1 MCDLRKA
8 FDSVYRD
15 LLWHKLSH
23 FMELKVNFSPSF
35 KACMYEEVL
44 SCVRVNKEL
53 VYCQKW
59 NKARMH
65 FIPHVVWALHYN
77 DLAHRIN
84 KLDV

>member
-8 FDSVYRD
+8 FDSVNRD
-15 LLWHKLSH
+15 LLWHKLRH
-23 FMELKVNFSPSF
+23 FMGLKVNFSPSF

-53 VYCQKW
+53 VYCRKW
-59 NKARMH
+59 NKACISSPML
-65 FIPHVVWALHYN
+65 FGLFFN